1 MNGEAPMPSDDG
13 VPTSPPPHSTEP
25 DRRVLVIDDERYIG
39 AMISRLLE
47 PLPVV
52 FAQSAAGALG
62 RVEAGARFAAI
73 VCDIRMPGIDGMQFY
88 DAVRALAPSLAR
100 RIVYITGSEDSP
112 EIREF
117 LARSGCRCIGKPF
130 DGPTLRAAV
139 TELLSSGD

>member
-1 MNGEAPMPSDDG
+1 MPSDDG
-13 VPTSPPPHSTEP
+13 VPTSPPPISAEP

-73 VCDIRMPGIDGMQFY
+73 ICDIRMPGIDGMQFF
-88 DAVRALAPSLAR
+88 DAVRALAPALAR
-100 RIVYITGSEDSP
+100 RIVYITGSEDTP

-130 DGPTLRAAV
+130 DGATLRAAV